1 MQRRIPHIITTITLA
16 FAATVPT
23 SANLAYADK
32 PEWAGQKEG
41 REGKEGK
48 ENKHEGKHEK
58 KEKKEKGGNDE
69 GRSERGR
76 DGQDDRDG
84 REGRGGHR
92 DRDED
97 RHGDHYFTEQ
107 HRVVIREYYAEQYRE
122 KRCPP
127 GLAKKNNGCLP
138 PGQAKKWFV
147 GRPIPR
153 DVIYYEV
160 PQPVVIRLGPPPSG
174 QRYVRVASDILLI
187 AIGSGIVLDAINDLN
202 R

>member
-1 MQRRIPHIITTITLA
+1 MQRRIPHIITTITLVC
-16 FAATVPT
+16 AAVALT

-41 REGKEGK
+41 KEGK
-48 ENKHEGKHEK
+48 EDKHEGKHEK

-69 GRSERGR
+69 GRSERGD
-76 DGQDDRDG
+76 DGREDRDG
-84 REGRGGHR
+84 REGHR
-92 DRDED
+92 DRDD
-97 RHGDHYFTEQ
+97 ARYAGHYFTEQ
-107 HRVVIREYYAEQYRE
+107 HRGVIREYYAEQYRE

-153 DVIYYEV
+153 DVVYYEV
-160 PQPVVIRLGPPPSG
+160 PQPVVIRLGPPPAG

-187 AIGSGIVLDAINDLN
+187 AIGSGIVLDAISDLN

>member
-1 MQRRIPHIITTITLA
+1 MQRPIPHIIATIILA
-16 FAATVPT
+16 CAAVVLTP
-23 SANLAYADK
+23 AKFAYADK
-32 PEWAGQKEG
+32 PDWAGQKEG
-41 REGKEGK
+41 
-48 ENKHEGKHEK
+48 KHEKKEK

-69 GRSERGR
+69 ERSERGGDGR
-76 DGQDDRDG
+76 DDREGYRDRDG
-84 REGRGGHR
+84 ARYAS
-92 DRDED
+92 
-97 RHGDHYFTEQ
+97 HYFTEQ
-107 HRVVIREYYAEQYRE
+107 HRVVIREYYAEQYRG

-153 DVIYYEV
+153 DVVYYEV

-187 AIGSGIVLDAINDLN
+187 AIGTGIVLDAIDDLN

>member
-16 FAATVPT
+16 CAAVALT
-23 SANLAYADK
+23 SANLAHADK
-32 PEWAGQKEG
+32 PEWAGQ
-41 REGKEGK
+41 KEGK

-69 GRSERGR
+69 GRSERGG
-76 DGQDDRDG
+76 DGRDDREG
-84 REGRGGHR
+84 REGKGGHR

-97 RHGDHYFTEQ
+97 RHGGRYFTEQ
-107 HRVVIREYYAEQYRE
+107 HRVVIREYYAEQYRGN
-122 KRCPP
+122 RCPP

-153 DVIYYEV
+153 DVVYYEV